1 MTLRHIKIFVAVCE
15 YQSVTEAAAHLY
27 LAQPSVS
34 LAIRELE
41 EYYGVKLFDRIS
53 RKLYLTSFGEEF
65 LNYASHIV
73 SLFEKMETEM
83 KNWDSVG
90 TLRVGS
96 SITIGTY
103 LMPHYAL
110 EFRKKYPKINLKVFI
125 DNASMIEKMILA
137 NEIDFALTE
146 GRVHSS
152 HVVYEKFMDD
162 ELILLCAPNHPF
174 SQKQKVSLS
183 DLLDQ
188 DFILREKGSST
199 RELFDSILL
208 SHQIEIQPIWESV
221 SPQAIIK
228 AVELGLGIS
237 ILPYQLVKEELKK
250 QQIFQIWVED
260 LSFKREY
267 FIIHHK
273 NKFLSKSA
281 QLFMNLCRK

>member
-1 MTLRHIKIFVAVCE
+1 M
-15 YQSVTEAAAHLY
+15 
-27 LAQPSVS
+27 
-34 LAIRELE
+34 
-41 EYYGVKLFDRIS
+41 
-53 RKLYLTSFGEEF
+53 
-65 LNYASHIV
+65 
-73 SLFEKMETEM
+73 
-83 KNWDSVG
+83 
-90 TLRVGS
+90 
-96 SITIGTY
+96 
-103 LMPHYAL
+103 
-110 EFRKKYPKINLKVFI
+110 KVFV

-174 SQKQKVSLS
+174 SQKQKISLS

-221 SPQAIIK
+221 SPLAIIK

-237 ILPYQLVKEELKK
+237 ILPYQLVGRIEK
-250 QQIFQIWVED
+250 QQIFQISVEG
-260 LSFKREY
+260 LSFKTEY

-281 QLFMNLCRK
+281 QLFMSLCRK

>member
-15 YQSVTEAAAHLY
+15 YQSVTTAAEHLY

-65 LNYASHIV
+65 LNYASHII
-73 SLFEKMETEM
+73 SLFEEMETGM

-90 TLRVGS
+90 VLRIGS
-96 SITIGTY
+96 SVTIGTY
-103 LMPHYAL
+103 LMPQYVL
-110 EFRKKYPKINLKVFI
+110 EFQKKYPKMHLKIFV

-146 GRVHSS
+146 GIVHSP
-152 HVVYEKFMDD
+152 HVAYKKFMDD
-162 ELILLCAPNHPF
+162 ELILLCSPNHPF

-183 DLLDQ
+183 DLSDQ

-199 RELFDSILL
+199 RELFDSVLL
-208 SHQIEIQPIWESV
+208 SHQMEIQPIWESIN
-221 SPQAIIK
+221 PQAIIK
-228 AVELGLGIS
+228 AVECGLGIS
-237 ILPYQLVKEELKK
+237 ILPYQLVKEELKN
-250 QQIFQIWVED
+250 QQICRIWVEEI
-260 LSFKREY
+260 SFKREY

-281 QLFMNLCRK
+281 QAFMDLCRK

>member
-1 MTLRHIKIFVAVCE
+1 MWQFAYRDP
-15 YQSVTEAAAHLY
+15 TEAAGHLSSTAFRK
-27 LAQPSVS
+27 LSNPR
-34 LAIRELE
+34 IGR
-41 EYYGVKLFDRIS
+41 YYGVKLFDRIS

-103 LMPHYAL
+103 LMPQYAL
-110 EFRKKYPKINLKVFI
+110 EFRKKYPKINLKVFV

-162 ELILLCAPNHPF
+162 ELILLCAPNDPL
-174 SQKQKVSLS
+174 SEKQKVSLS

-188 DFILREKGSST
+188 DFILQEKGSST

-208 SHQIEIQPIWESV
+208 IPSNRNSANLEKCQSTGYYKSSGIRSWYFYFTLSVGKGRIEKTTNFPNM
-221 SPQAIIK
+221 
-228 AVELGLGIS
+228 GGR
-237 ILPYQLVKEELKK
+237 
-250 QQIFQIWVED
+250 
-260 LSFKREY
+260 SF
-267 FIIHHK
+267 F
-273 NKFLSKSA
+273 
-281 QLFMNLCRK
+281 